1 MKLSKSGSVDIKN
14 DNEMANTLYPNIK
27 NYIEIGKRERGV
39 SEAIEKKR
47 YNYKEQLIEK
57 KMKLNQMIYGQKNKK
72 DKEIKTAEELRIE
85 EKLKIKL

>member
-47 YNYKEQLIEK
+47 YNYKE
-57 KMKLNQMIYGQKNKK
+57 
-72 DKEIKTAEELRIE
+72 
-85 EKLKIKL
+85 